1 MNIIEIQLGTTIY
14 PAILNIS
21 LWGPTENKFSFLEP
35 YEHTS
40 ISQNVLKQIKKLG
53 TIQNNSQVH
62 FNTLSS

>member
-1 MNIIEIQLGTTIY
+1 MSIIEIQLGTT
-14 PAILNIS
+14 
-21 LWGPTENKFSFLEP
+21 KFSFLES
-35 YEHTS
+35 YEHMS